1 VVSVE
6 DDGPGI
12 PEAAMAT
19 VFEPFQRLE
28 ESRNRGT
35 GGTGLGLT
43 IGRRAVEAH
52 GGTIALAN
60 RPGSG
65 LVVTVRLPR
74 EDTPRSEGGRG

>member
-19 VFEPFQRLE
+19 VFEPFRRLE
-28 ESRNRGT
+28 ASRNRGT
-35 GGTGLGLT
+35 GGSGLGLT
-43 IGRRAVEAH
+43 IARQAVEGQ

-60 RPGSG
+60 RPGGG
-65 LVVTVRLPR
+65 LLVTVRLPR
-74 EDTPRSEGGRG
+74 EDGTGSGGGQG